1 MKKNYKI
8 KKTISIKQFISEF
21 GESLSKHMK
30 KRLLDLEVRSVLTRK
45 EDNYRLDLK
54 HVEHTQY
61 NCHSSNSDTCKKEYA
76 YASFVII
83 DNTLYFSEKCLES
96 DAVMQSPIVSTIYN
110 NLDSENMVCDKD
122 INAKLIND
130 DNIDYIIDTILTVCP
145 EVSQKYIDI
154 VHQMTSLAES
164 STRGIS
170 YGKLSL

>member
-61 NCHSSNSDTCKKEYA
+61 NANSNTCKKEYA
-76 YASFVII
+76 YASFIII
-83 DNTLYFSEKCLES
+83 DDTLYFSEKCLES
-96 DAVMQSPIVSTIYN
+96 DTVMQSPIVNTIYN
-110 NLDSENMVCDKD
+110 NLDSANMVCDKD
-122 INAKLIND
+122 INAKLVDD

-145 EVSQKYIDI
+145 DVSQKYIDI

-164 STRGIS
+164 STRGVS